1 MTCIEIK
8 EACGGL
14 EKEVNGI
21 TSVVGQMVR
30 GFVVE
35 SKQRYGANSDIKE
48 ENPMCL
54 NIKASLLPCPL
65 SSMPLEN
72 LDCLVLH
79 PRQMPGNSGVQKM
92 LLFAPNICVLLFLK
106 KDSTAHRRAK
116 D

>member
-1 MTCIEIK
+1 MK
-8 EACGGL
+8 LCGAL
-14 EKEVNGI
+14 EKEVNGV
-21 TSVVGQMVR
+21 TSVAGHMVR
-30 GFVVE
+30 GFVGE

-54 NIKASLLPCPL
+54 NIRALLLPCPL
-65 SSMPLEN
+65 SLMPLEN

-79 PRQMPGNSGVQKM
+79 PQQMPGSRAVQKM
-92 LLFAPNICVLLFLK
+92 VLFAPSICVLPYLK